1 MEEKIIKILPIVTP
15 LLTGLIPAFISY
27 KMAVKKSN
35 IELQQVK
42 EQSKTEL
49 EKVREQS
56 KTELEKVR
64 EQNKIELEKIKENS
78 KIELQKSQLELEKI
92 KLESEKELQ
101 KLQLELEL
109 QSKLYTKNSETDI
122 MNGFMTEFI
131 GQIFKNPEG
140 MKEQLKLMEEFSK
153 LGEETS
159 K

>member
-42 EQSKTEL
+42 
-49 EKVREQS
+49 EQS